1 MDERETDDE
10 AQIRALIARQFSSLS
25 WKAGG
30 EPDWLAFRKD
40 FLPEARLLPSARPV
54 ALQSVEGF
62 VARMSGLVGT
72 ALRSFDE
79 RVLGSTI
86 QIFGNV
92 AVAAVGCENVE
103 NDSQTNRV
111 VEMMLL
117 VKDEGGWKIAA
128 QAWDKASDALP
139 VPPHLL

>member
-1 MDERETDDE
+1 
-10 AQIRALIARQFSSLS
+10 
-25 WKAGG
+25 
-30 EPDWLAFRKD
+30 
-40 FLPEARLLPSARPV
+40 
-54 ALQSVEGF
+54 
-62 VARMSGLVGT
+62 MSGLVGT